1 MSEDKIKDMIE
12 REDVDGLIASLTDTN
27 MDTRREAAEA
37 LGKIGD
43 SRAVEPLIAALNDT
57 TNYLVIKVPLQVP
70 STPVDARGEAALAL
84 GKIGDKSAVDALQ
97 AVADADP
104 PGHGNYRGL
113 SVGEAA
119 NKALAE
125 INNDDSLNEGAI
137 IDALRKG
144 TVSVEPENRKRM
156 VELLIGALKNPSAR
170 DNALQSLMP
179 VHAELEDTALRAK
192 LADAL
197 KPLLKDN
204 RWDNR
209 LAAAKMLGEVGDF
222 LSLGGLASQ
231 VGLDV
236 NVQVQKASLESM
248 RRIDST
254 EATRIITTKI
264 KDYDKSTEETSY
276 FKTNWYGAAD
286 ALGQIG
292 EAWVVDPLILIL
304 SDEDFVGSPS
314 LQAAEALGE
323 IGDPR
328 AIEPL
333 INSLRTGDAYT
344 RKCSADALRAITG
357 QDFGDGFYSWQEW
370 RRRERAGEPPKR
382 TANQVQASAPVGPEE
397 QMSSKQLLLSFNGRI
412 GRRAFWLKGV
422 SMQILLMLIIFTAG
436 IIAVQDYSPDW
447 LIGLMA
453 AIMFTGAV
461 LLFWISLAV
470 SVKRWHDRDKSGWW
484 MLITLIPYVG
494 HIWAAIELGFFPG
507 SAGANPYGKHSF

>member
-1 MSEDKIKDMIE
+1 MGTGRVEDMVA

-37 LGKIGD
+37 LGNIGD
-43 SRAVEPLIAALNDT
+43 KRAVEPLIAALNDT
-57 TNYLVIKVPLQVP
+57 TNYPVIKVPLQVP

-84 GKIGDKSAVDALQ
+84 GKLGDRSAVDALQ

-104 PGHGNYRGL
+104 PGQGNYRGL

-119 NKALAE
+119 NMALAK
-125 INNDDSLNEGAI
+125 INDDDGLNEGAI
-137 IDALRKG
+137 IEALRKG
-144 TVSVEPENRKRM
+144 TVTVRSENRQRTI
-156 VELLIGALKNPSAR
+156 ELLIGALKNPSAR
-170 DNALQSLMP
+170 DNALQSLIP
-179 VHAELEDTALRAK
+179 VHTELQDSALRAK

-204 RWDNR
+204 RSNNR

-236 NVQVQKASLESM
+236 DVQVQKACLESM
-248 RRIDST
+248 WRIDGA
-254 EATRIITTKI
+254 EAIRIITDKI
-264 KDYDKSTEETSY
+264 KDYDKSTEATSFY
-276 FKTNWYGAAD
+276 KTNWYGAAD

-292 EAWVVDPLILIL
+292 EPWVVDPLILML
-304 SDEDFVGSPS
+304 ADEDFVGSPS

-333 INSLRTGDAYT
+333 IDSLKTDDAYT
-344 RKCSADALRAITG
+344 RRRSADALRAITG
-357 QDFGDGFYSWQEW
+357 QDFGDDFHSWQQW
-370 RRRERAGEPPKR
+370 RRRERAGEPPKG

-412 GRRAFWLKGV
+412 GRRTFWLKGV